1 MFPQSFLPSPHLN
14 SSTPSLIPL
23 TSFLLPSFPS
33 LVLPSLSSPPATHH
47 PALPPLQNLGS
58 LVRMPYGCGEQNMI
72 NFAPNI
78 FVLQYLEASDKTTSS
93 IAEKAIEYMKSGE
106 SDGVCSIL
114 SVLNV
119 LDSTMNYLNS
129 SLPVS
134 LYLCS
139 Q

>member
-1 MFPQSFLPSPHLN
+1 
-14 SSTPSLIPL
+14 
-23 TSFLLPSFPS
+23 
-33 LVLPSLSSPPATHH
+33 
-47 PALPPLQNLGS
+47 
-58 LVRMPYGCGEQNMI
+58 MI

-78 FVLQYLEASDKTTSS
+78 FVLQYLEASGKTTSS

-106 SDGVCSIL
+106 CDGVCGIL